1 MEKEI
6 FINNVLNSAN
16 GVTKVIPNEQLYKK
30 IQSKLEE
37 RKPVDIYSKWM
48 VAASIIILFTLN
60 IIVISNSNEEAVV
73 QDESM
78 TELVSGN
85 NNQLYLNY
93 E

>member
-6 FINNVLNSAN
+6 FIINVLNSAN
-16 GVTKVIPNEQLYKK
+16 GATKVIPNEQLYKK

-48 VAASIIILFTLN
+48 VASSIIILFTLN

-73 QDESM
+73 QDESI
-78 TELVSGN
+78 TELVSSN
-85 NNQLYLNY
+85 NNQLY
-93 E
+93 

>member
-48 VAASIIILFTLN
+48 VASSIIILFTLN

-73 QDESM
+73 QDESI
-78 TELVSGN
+78 TELVSSN
-85 NNQLYLNY
+85 NNQLY
-93 E
+93 

>member
-16 GVTKVIPNEQLYKK
+16 GVTKVIPKEQLYKK

-73 QDESM
+73 QDESI
-78 TELVSGN
+78 TELVSSN
-85 NNQLYLNY
+85 NNQLY
-93 E
+93 

>member
-16 GVTKVIPNEQLYKK
+16 GVTKVIPKEQLYKK

-60 IIVISNSNEEAVV
+60 IIVISNSNEEAEV

-78 TELVSGN
+78 SELVSSN
-85 NNQLYLNY
+85 NNQLY
-93 E
+93 

>member
-73 QDESM
+73 QDESI
-78 TELVSGN
+78 TELVSSN
-85 NNQLYLNY
+85 NNQLY
-93 E
+93 